1 MYSCAN
7 LPFFFRLSIHKV
19 QQKLAGKYKIPI
31 YGEIESNTPKQKSEE
46 FGNKKNNAYL
56 CPMKQTIVYNLTDFA
71 AKYLLHDIF
80 GAYAAHLM
88 VSDTSPEYFSED
100 SDRAFVKMVRE
111 RTLFTKLMLTLQ
123 GHCQMQLPDR
133 PTLSLKAG
141 DFLIVTAQETAS
153 ISQMS
158 QDFEAECILVDE
170 HFADKATLFHL
181 KDDKLKS
188 VTDIFHFVRDI
199 VRHKY
204 INKVEMIKSMFN
216 VLQLIIDELPY
227 EQCPITHDLKHKK
240 EIYEIF
246 LHHLYRHF
254 RQERQIRFYAD
265 KLNIST
271 AYLSRLVKE
280 ISGSTVNDH
289 VTSLVYK
296 EICNL
301 LKQSDMT
308 MGEIADH
315 LHFSDQS
322 AMSNFFKQRS
332 GMSPLAYRNQAK

>member
-1 MYSCAN
+1 
-7 LPFFFRLSIHKV
+7 
-19 QQKLAGKYKIPI
+19 
-31 YGEIESNTPKQKSEE
+31 
-46 FGNKKNNAYL
+46 
-56 CPMKQTIVYNLTDFA
+56 MKPNVVYNLTEFA
-71 AKYLLHDIF
+71 AKYQLMDIF

-88 VSDTSPEYFSED
+88 VSECDSVHFSKD
-100 SDRAFVKMVRE
+100 SDRAFDKMVKE

-123 GHCQMQLPDR
+123 GSCQMQLQGQPSF
-133 PTLSLKAG
+133 SLKPG
-141 DFLIVTAQETAS
+141 DFLIVTAQETAT

-158 QDFEAECILVDE
+158 HDFEAECILVDE
-170 HFADKATLFHL
+170 RFADKATLFHL
-181 KDDKLKS
+181 SDDKLKS

-199 VRHKY
+199 VRHQH

-216 VLQLIIDELPY
+216 VLKLIIDELPY
-227 EQCPITHDLKHKK
+227 EQCSATHDLGHKK
-240 EIYEIF
+240 EVYEIF
-246 LHHLYRHF
+246 LHHLYRNF
-254 RQERQIRFYAD
+254 RKERQIRFYAD
-265 KLNIST
+265 KLNVST

-308 MGEIADH
+308 MGEIADE
-315 LHFSDQS
+315 LNFSDQS

-332 GMSPLAYRNQAK
+332 GMSPLAYRNK